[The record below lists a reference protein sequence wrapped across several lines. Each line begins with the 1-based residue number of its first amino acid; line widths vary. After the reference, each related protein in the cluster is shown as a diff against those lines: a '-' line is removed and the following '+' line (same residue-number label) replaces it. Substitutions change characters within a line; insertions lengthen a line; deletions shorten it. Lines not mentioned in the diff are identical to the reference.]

1 MVHPIPTVNGGL
13 TSGERE
19 TVMTTI
25 FEDRRHAGRLL
36 AERLAEY
43 GHRDDVIVL
52 ALPRGGVPVAFEVA
66 RRLQMP
72 LDVLVVRKLGFPGHE
87 EYAMGAIASG
97 GARVLNEEALAAVNL
112 PPSLIESVAAREEQE
127 LKRREI
133 AYRGTRGPLQLRA
146 KTALLVDD
154 GIATGATMRAAARA
168 ARAQGASRL
177 VIAVPTAPAGFS
189 SDFAMEADE
198 VISLIAPQHFRAVG
212 CWYESFPQVSDAEVI
227 DLLAQSAPR
236 FAPGS
241 PR

>member
-1 MVHPIPTVNGGL
+1 
-13 TSGERE
+13 
-19 TVMTTI
+19 MTTI

-66 RRLQMP
+66 RRLQLP
-72 LDVLVVRKLGFPGHE
+72 LDVLVVRKLGFLGHE

-97 GARVLNEEALAAVNL
+97 GARVLNEEALAAVDL
-112 PPSLIESVAAREEQE
+112 PPGLIESVAAREEQE

-133 AYRGTRGPLQLRA
+133 AYRGNRGPLQLRE

-168 ARAQGASRL
+168 ARAQGASRI
-177 VIAVPTAPAGFS
+177 VIAVPTAPAEFS
-189 SDFAMEADE
+189 AEFAMEVDE
-198 VISLIAPQHFRAVG
+198 VIALIAPQHFRAVG

-227 DLLAQSAPR
+227 DLLAQSALR
-236 FAPGS
+236 FAPGG